1 MEEWC
6 VVQGFPSY
14 SVSNLGRVRSD
25 IHYRNGNSGRILEL
39 SKNPRGIVY
48 VGMMKDGI
56 QHKRS
61 VALMVAHAFVYTARS
76 MTFNTP
82 INLDGDRENNYACN
96 LLWRPR
102 WFARQYF
109 AQFRGTPHARIPRPI
124 MEVKTEQVYENSWT
138 AALTHGL
145 LDEEIFAATLSK
157 TYVWP
162 TYQRFEVLL

>member
-1 MEEWC
+1 
-6 VVQGFPSY
+6 
-14 SVSNLGRVRSD
+14 VRSD
-25 IHYRNGNSGRILEL
+25 IAYRNGNSGRILEL

-76 MTFNTP
+76 ITFNTP
-82 INLDGDRENNYACN
+82 INLDGDRENNRVDN

-109 AQFRGTPHARIPRPI
+109 AQFRGKPHARIPRPI
-124 MEVKTEQVYENSWT
+124 IEVKTEEVYENSWA

-145 LDEEIFAATLSK
+145 LDLEIYETVRDK

-162 TYQRFEVLL
+162 TYQR

>member
-25 IHYRNGNSGRILEL
+25 IAFRNGNSGRILEL
-39 SKNPRGIVY
+39 SKNTRGIVY
-48 VGMMKDGI
+48 VGMMQNGV

-61 VALMVAHAFVYTARS
+61 VALMVAHAFVFTARS
-76 MTFNTP
+76 HTFTTP
-82 INLDGDRENNYACN
+82 INLDGDRENNAADN
-96 LLWRPR
+96 LMWRPR

-109 AQFRGTPHARIPRPI
+109 DQFRGKPHARIPRPI
-124 MEVKTEQVYENSWT
+124 VEVKTEEVYENSWV

-145 LDEEIFAATLSK
+145 LDVEIFETVRNK

-162 TYQRFEVLL
+162 TYQRFELLR